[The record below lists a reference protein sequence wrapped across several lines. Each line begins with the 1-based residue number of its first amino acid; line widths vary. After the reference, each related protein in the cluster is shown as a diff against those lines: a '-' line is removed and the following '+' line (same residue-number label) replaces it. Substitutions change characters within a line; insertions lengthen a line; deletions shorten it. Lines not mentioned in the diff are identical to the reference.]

1 MNLYIHAYSW
11 NDLIWLNIRVR
22 QHLNYKLCVI
32 ISNNNKSIL
41 LHFIRDKIKIQ
52 DVKKIRVSKFKNLQ
66 YSLKVIKKKKKKI
79 ESIDFRT

>member
-41 LHFIRDKIKIQ
+41 LHFIRGKIKIQ
-52 DVKKIRVSKFKNLQ
+52 DIKKIRVSKFKNLQ